1 MRYPKNLQKG
11 GIIGFVAPSF
21 GCATEPYKSAFLNA
35 QKKFKEMGYQCQL
48 GPNCYASEGIGIS
61 NTPEKCAAE
70 LNKMYL
76 SDEADALISCG
87 GGAALRACNVAE
99 MKKNG
104 RVVLL
109 SASPEVILDRVK
121 DSDDRPVLKGRKSIE
136 GITELMEQRRERYE
150 AAADIVIQTDH
161 KSVQEICEELIQ
173 RLSEMDEE

>member
-1 MRYPKNLQKG
+1 MPVSVCCCVKFF
-11 GIIGFVAPSF
+11 GIYHKSLLCIYFPQALLPVLPFVLSPA
-21 GCATEPYKSAFLNA
+21 
-35 QKKFKEMGYQCQL
+35 
-48 GPNCYASEGIGIS
+48 
-61 NTPEKCAAE
+61 AAE
-70 LNKMYL
+70 EYFRDQETNLLKELQEESNL
-76 SDEADALISCG
+76 VISCG

-109 SASPEVILDRVK
+109 TASPEVILDRVK